1 MTKIAVLDDWQG
13 IAESS
18 TDWSPLMAV
27 ADVVFFQ
34 QAFNDEDAAVRNLT
48 DFEIVLTMRERT
60 LLPGSLIK
68 RLPKLRM
75 LGITGSQ
82 NAVLDVAACTAQ
94 GVMVCNTVGSGKSE
108 AATAELALGLLLSA
122 ARAIPA
128 ADTNMRAGRFQ
139 EGLPVGI
146 SLAGKT
152 IGIIGLGRLG
162 SHMHA
167 PRYALA
173 RRTDRGRAAGPQ
185 AHLDG
190 AVPRSEQNKFDFRSI
205 R

>member
-1 MTKIAVLDDWQG
+1 MTKVAVVDDWQG

-34 QAFNDEDAAVRNLT
+34 QAFNDEDAAVQTLT

-94 GVMVCNTVGSGKSE
+94 GVLVCNTVGGSKSE

-128 ADTNMRAGRFQ
+128 SDANMRGRSFSGRFASRHWLSGKDHWNRRSWQ
-139 EGLPVGI
+139 VRLPHG
-146 SLAGKT
+146 SLLPGPEHDCA
-152 IGIIGLGRLG
+152 RL
-162 SHMHA
+162 
-167 PRYALA
+167 
-173 RRTDRGRAAGPQ
+173 
-185 AHLDG
+185 
-190 AVPRSEQNKFDFRSI
+190 E
-205 R
+205 